1 MTLLL
6 DDLDVS
12 MQLQEFWTKF
22 DDPTYQGLS
31 RIIKGCQGLSEAIR
45 GEAAFGRGEAAFGW
59 RFGARAIRSQQQ
71 LVAASSQ

>member
-12 MQLQEFWTKF
+12 LQLQEFWIKF
-22 DDPTYQGLS
+22 DDPAYQGLS
-31 RIIKGCQGLSEAIR
+31 RIIKGCQGLSGTIR
-45 GEAAFGRGEAAFGW
+45 GKAAFGR